1 MNGAAARVTT
11 PVPLRLGRTGWAL
24 LLVAAL
30 AAAWYAGL
38 FAAVRQALQALAS
51 QPDVVD
57 AFTDPE
63 HGRLDALLLIISFLL
78 LAPFALLIGLLAV
91 VFAVIVVSL
100 LLEPLLQTA
109 RVPGWTSLPLV
120 LLATAWTA
128 WALRDGWAPQAVHLA
143 ALIARAWVVYFSSGP
158 TLPP

>member
-1 MNGAAARVTT
+1 MNGTAARVTT
-11 PVPLRLGRTGWAL
+11 PVPLRLGRISWGAL
-24 LLVAAL
+24 LLAAL
-30 AAAWYAGL
+30 TAAWYAGL
-38 FAAVRQALQALAS
+38 FAAVQQALHTLAS
-51 QPDVVD
+51 QPDVAD

-78 LAPFALLIGLLAV
+78 LTPFALLIGLLAL

-100 LLEPLLQTA
+100 LLEPVLQMA

-120 LLATAWTA
+120 LLATAWAA

-143 ALIARAWVVYFSSGP
+143 ALIARAWVIYFTSAP
-158 TLPP
+158 TPLQ